1 MATIEAPSRTCNC
14 CASLEPPNHRTHP
27 ALSPSKPGLFCL
39 TSPLARSSRSRPFMT
54 HESGPGNLHSPP
66 IQAHVPPTAS
76 SASSTAPSIPR
87 SKRGPLMLSQPR
99 TSPAMLR
106 AALQISAVAVWEVLD
121 AGAARARTRLRQ
133 RTLFPSVPTLS
144 ACLVIGAPSAIAS
157 GPRQDRLPRGFAG
170 QSPGVSLV
178 RNHLCV
184 CWMWAL

>member
-1 MATIEAPSRTCNC
+1 MTTVEPPSRTCYC
-14 CASLEPPNHRTHP
+14 YASLEPRNHRAHR
-27 ALSPSKPGLFCL
+27 ALSPSEPGLFCV
-39 TSPLARSSRSRPFMT
+39 TSPLARSPRSRPLMM
-54 HESGPGNLHSPP
+54 HESVPGNLHSLL
-66 IQAHVPPTAS
+66 IHLHVPPTAS

-157 GPRQDRLPRGFAG
+157 GPRQDR
-170 QSPGVSLV
+170 
-178 RNHLCV
+178 
-184 CWMWAL
+184 